1 MITNEDELKKKKK
14 VNRLGKRSADMN
26 ASNAFL
32 ILNGVCPLR
41 LFFLERKCVDFSL
54 PVNPHWVE

>member
-1 MITNEDELKKKKK
+1 MIKNEDELKKKK

-32 ILNGVCPLR
+32 IITGVCPLR
-41 LFFLERKCVDFSL
+41 LFFLERKCVDFSI